1 MKILDVD
8 GFQHGIKEI
17 EETLSSQ
24 KDQVEQIERAVQ
36 DVVNLDEAFKG
47 EGGNAIRDFYRSQ
60 HLPMLEQYQLFL
72 SDYQSV
78 IRQMKEALDHVEPS
92 PDGFIRQS
100 FLDNEVEEGLHRARR
115 TTVELTGEANATIRS
130 VSDIVSVPRIQDWSF
145 LQQVTHAQEEKEH
158 SLRKLYE
165 FDHTQTASLAPLE
178 EQVHTMTQQIA
189 RLQTVFQKGKL
200 GIIEKKAHQEDSS
213 FLSKLSEFTSVMAKN
228 KVSEFL
234 GTVEGALFAIVDIVS
249 DLVDTLIALFTD
261 PIGFFKGIIHTV
273 LHPIDTA
280 KYIWKDL
287 KQSFEEEVVN
297 GDVRSRAR
305 YFSYGGTYIAAS
317 IFGAKGV
324 DKVGKMGKAG
334 KMSSKTDVPYN
345 VMTTAK
351 IKSFIHNGVKS
362 TFGKVEDTA
371 HQLLSS
377 RTGKRALGL
386 NSFSGHLQE
395 LFRKTKHVLNPGK
408 VRSVMEKTYQ
418 KVVAGPVSRV
428 AQSEAF
434 SRMGKVLLNEDGHV
448 VVTGKK
454 LKHAPRVIE
463 IEVNFKYN
471 AKYDS
476 EEFVRQLKDQE
487 KGMNELT
494 IDEYLKNRDRYI
506 AEGRAIEG
514 NTIQKMARQE
524 ALKDKVA
531 ELRKQGL
538 SRADATKEASEWLK
552 TKAALHNPDQIA
564 GGRADNIGGLG
575 DKRVNSSIGS
585 QWKYRIDVVDEQI
598 REIAKDMSSEQL
610 KNTYLNVKL
619 TK

>member
-1 MKILDVD
+1 
-8 GFQHGIKEI
+8 
-17 EETLSSQ
+17 
-24 KDQVEQIERAVQ
+24 
-36 DVVNLDEAFKG
+36 
-47 EGGNAIRDFYRSQ
+47 
-60 HLPMLEQYQLFL
+60 
-72 SDYQSV
+72 
-78 IRQMKEALDHVEPS
+78 
-92 PDGFIRQS
+92 
-100 FLDNEVEEGLHRARR
+100 
-115 TTVELTGEANATIRS
+115 
-130 VSDIVSVPRIQDWSF
+130 
-145 LQQVTHAQEEKEH
+145 
-158 SLRKLYE
+158 
-165 FDHTQTASLAPLE
+165 
-178 EQVHTMTQQIA
+178 
-189 RLQTVFQKGKL
+189 
-200 GIIEKKAHQEDSS
+200 
-213 FLSKLSEFTSVMAKN
+213 
-228 KVSEFL
+228 
-234 GTVEGALFAIVDIVS
+234 
-249 DLVDTLIALFTD
+249 
-261 PIGFFKGIIHTV
+261 
-273 LHPIDTA
+273 
-280 KYIWKDL
+280 
-287 KQSFEEEVVN
+287 
-297 GDVRSRAR
+297 
-305 YFSYGGTYIAAS
+305 
-317 IFGAKGV
+317 
-324 DKVGKMGKAG
+324 
-334 KMSSKTDVPYN
+334 
-345 VMTTAK
+345 
-351 IKSFIHNGVKS
+351 
-362 TFGKVEDTA
+362 
-371 HQLLSS
+371 
-377 RTGKRALGL
+377 
-386 NSFSGHLQE
+386 
-395 LFRKTKHVLNPGK
+395 
-408 VRSVMEKTYQ
+408 MEKTYQ